1 MNEQT
6 ESQPEIWQAEIDET
20 VHTLSF
26 DELAA
31 LISSG
36 MLLRGDKV
44 RRGNLRWL
52 EAGRVP
58 ALDAYFADAEA
69 KAELEGSPPEGPKS
83 IEIPPVVSQAA
94 TAAPS
99 VVSNSS
105 LIKSFVYVL
114 LLSLVFTYLWMYY
127 RDAKDRAERTAVAG
141 VRGNPESIREVE
153 ANYETRKKFLVD
165 QNVYTERALAQLNAE
180 SSQLTPTVNTGMC
193 YQYRNLQGNSRH
205 SFNGAPPTGM
215 ERELDPVCVEQQKAN
230 ARKQAVLA
238 ERDRVRMKADLSVK
252 RAEFAADLQELESE
266 TESERERLTQGFY
279 MTAAKG
285 RFYSGFIPIFLILVV
300 LNTARIVLKKKVAQP
315 LEALS

>member
-6 ESQPEIWQAEIDET
+6 ESQPEIWQAEIEET
-20 VHTLSF
+20 VHTLGF
-26 DELAA
+26 DDLAA

-36 MLLRGDKV
+36 MLLPGDKV

-58 ALDAYFADAEA
+58 ALDAYFARGDANA
-69 KAELEGSPPEGPKS
+69 KIAA
-83 IEIPPVVSQAA
+83 PPVEVPKNIE
-94 TAAPS
+94 TPS
-99 VVSNSS
+99 VVSEAPPIPTPPAISGSS

-127 RDAKDRAERTAVAG
+127 RDARDRAERAAVAG
-141 VRGNPESIREVE
+141 VKGDPESIRELE

-180 SSQLTPTVNTGMC
+180 SSKLTPTVNTSMC
-193 YQYRNLQGNSRH
+193 YQFRNVPRDTPYVFDALQP
-205 SFNGAPPTGM
+205 AM
-215 ERELDPVCVEQQKAN
+215 ERELDPKCVEQQKAN
-230 ARKQAVLA
+230 ARKQAALA
-238 ERDRVRMKADLSVK
+238 ERDRNRMKADLSAK

-279 MTAAKG
+279 MAAAKS
-285 RFYSGFIPIFLILVV
+285 RFYYGFIPIFLVLVT
-300 LNTARIVLKKKVAQP
+300 LNTARLILRKKIAQP
-315 LEALS
+315 LMPS

>member
-6 ESQPEIWQAEIDET
+6 ESRPEIWQAEIDET

-36 MLLRGDKV
+36 MLLPGDKV

-58 ALDAYFADAEA
+58 ALDAYFAYAEA
-69 KAELEGSPPEGPKS
+69 KKATAAPPVERPKN
-83 IEIPPVVSQAA
+83 IDVPPVVSEAA
-94 TAAPS
+94 AAPFS

-127 RDAKDRAERTAVAG
+127 RDAKDRTERAAAAG

-165 QNVYTERALAQLNAE
+165 QNVYTERTLAQLNAE
-180 SSQLTPTVNTGMC
+180 SAKLTPAVNISMC
-193 YQYRNLQGNSRH
+193 YQYRNVPPSSPY
-205 SFNGAPPTGM
+205 SFNNAPPSV
-215 ERELDPVCVEQQKAN
+215 ERELDPLCVERQKAS
-230 ARKQAVLA
+230 AHKEAMLV
-238 ERDRVRMKADLSVK
+238 ERDRVRMKADLSAK
-252 RAEFAADLQELESE
+252 RAEFAVDLQELESE

-279 MTAAKG
+279 MAAAKS
-285 RFYSGFIPIFLILVV
+285 RFYYGFIPIFLILVT
-300 LNTARIVLKKKVAQP
+300 LNTARIVLRKKIAKP
-315 LEALS
+315 LS